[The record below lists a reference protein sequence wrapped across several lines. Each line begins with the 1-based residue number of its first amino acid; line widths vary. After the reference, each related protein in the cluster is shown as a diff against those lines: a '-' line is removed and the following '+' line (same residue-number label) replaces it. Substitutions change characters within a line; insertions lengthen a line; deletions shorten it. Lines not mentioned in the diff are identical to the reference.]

1 MTWVECNV
9 ERKIMLNKEM
19 LMKENKDW
27 VRSELKT
34 LTSSIQSWYAH
45 NNHMNVF

>member
-34 LTSSIQSWYAH
+34 LTSFI
-45 NNHMNVF
+45 